1 MTAYF
6 DALRRYFDFSSRSTR
21 SQFWLYTLTLFV
33 LLLVCAMIDIALGF
47 DTEEVMPVTGLVNLL
62 HLIPTLAVTVR
73 RLHDTDRTGAWLLLG
88 LVPIVGTVVLLV
100 FLCLPSTSSNR
111 FGVSKNDAN
120 AFGQN
125 PTRDTMNLDQLEK
138 LASLRASGAIDEAEF
153 GRMKADLLTRR
164 LRT

>member
-6 DALRRYFDFSSRSTR
+6 DALRRYFDFSGRASL
-21 SQFWLYTLTLFV
+21 SQFWLYTLTV
-33 LLLVCAMIDIALGF
+33 VVILLVCAMVDLALGF
-47 DTEEVMPVTGLVNLL
+47 DPEEGLPVTGLVNLL
-62 HLIPTLAVTVR
+62 HFIPTLAVSVR
-73 RLHDTDRTGAWLLLG
+73 RLHDSDRRGWWLLIG

-100 FLCLPSTSSNR
+100 FFCLPSTTSNR
-111 FGVSKNDAN
+111 FGGSQNDAN
-120 AFGQN
+120 AFGRN
-125 PTRDTMNLDQLEK
+125 PTHDTMNLDQLEK

>member
-6 DALRRYFDFSSRSTR
+6 DALRRYFDFSGRSTR
-21 SQFWLYTLTLFV
+21 SQFWLYTLTGFV
-33 LLLVCAMIDIALGF
+33 ILLVSAAVDIALGF
-47 DTEEVMPVTGLVNLL
+47 DPEEVMPVTGVVNLL
-62 HLIPTLAVTVR
+62 HFIPTLAVTVR

-100 FLCLPSTSSNR
+100 FLCLPSTTSNR
-111 FGVSKNDAN
+111 FGVSQHDAN
-120 AFGQN
+120 AFGRN
-125 PTRDTMNLDQLEK
+125 PTHDTMNLDQLEK